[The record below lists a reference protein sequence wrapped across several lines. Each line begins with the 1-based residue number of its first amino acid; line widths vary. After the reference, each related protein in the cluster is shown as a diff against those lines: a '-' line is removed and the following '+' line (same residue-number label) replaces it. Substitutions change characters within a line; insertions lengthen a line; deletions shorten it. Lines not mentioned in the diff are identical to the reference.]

1 MIILMFIYLFK
12 KYGESLTRLISN
24 TSWFSQIEWG
34 PLEVWRSLSVVAV
47 ARSRQ
52 ASTKD
57 KIKNKNT
64 IESTEMTRMTENR
77 NQKSSNGRE
86 TTLITW
92 YIWSGEPTNKIII
105 WTHITTMKP
114 VSRGAI
120 MSDCIL
126 ITWHKIFLFAW
137 ESVK

>member
-12 KYGESLTRLISN
+12 KYGESLTRLIFN

-34 PLEVWRSLSVVAV
+34 PLEVWRSLSVVGV

-57 KIKNKNT
+57 KKKNKNT
-64 IESTEMTRMTENR
+64 KESTEMTRMTENR

-86 TTLITW
+86 TTRITW
-92 YIWSGEPTNKIII
+92 YISSEEPTNKIII

-126 ITWHKIFLFAW
+126 ITCHKFF
-137 ESVK
+137 